1 VCFGGHAGPVSTSV
15 VCSGV
20 EAFSMAKK
28 PGQRTKS
35 WRDLARSH
43 MLQLGEFL
51 QNSCGAMTAG
61 FGAKQSIDDSRLLP
75 DRTRQTSKR
84 LPK

>member
-1 VCFGGHAGPVSTSV
+1 
-15 VCSGV
+15 
-20 EAFSMAKK
+20 
-28 PGQRTKS
+28 
-35 WRDLARSH
+35 